1 MKPFRH
7 RFGILVTCICILMSS
22 CGGSKGQKP
31 QEITKLKAHQWY
43 YFTQRGFYPIQL
55 PQQAPEVAAKPWT
68 EAIRISAA
76 GNNTADNC
84 ALVNRLGILDFT
96 TGKPELFRDIML
108 FDQVT
113 ADTLLFTEDGPVFH
127 LYKNT
132 HFNQQGQNS
141 IDGQAKTKDEAFA
154 RPLLV
159 RYDRQQ
165 KLCTPVLTYGN
176 MNLPLDAQ
184 LTSIIPRDDI
194 WIGAVK
200 TLRNNV
206 VSFTYLTFQALDKDG
221 TIPDATNQVIP
232 TQEID
237 ADSFRQ
243 AQQPAPLK
251 DAPAPLQQLF
261 AQVPESF
268 EFYLSCRE
276 EGKLAPVLYDNTRN
290 QSPAGGYL
298 AQGWGFLSTVGA
310 AALFSDGTVYI
321 TKSLLL
327 GGDDAQ
333 TPADGVIAFR
343 LPKLPAGFSYGEFT
357 IQGST
362 LYAGWEETDFY
373 KTARSGF
380 IAVNLSTIGAQLH

>member
-7 RFGILVTCICILMSS
+7 RFSILAICICILMSS

-43 YFTQRGFYPIQL
+43 YFTHRGFYPIQL
-55 PQQAPEVAAKPWT
+55 PQNAPEVAEKPWT

-76 GNNTADNC
+76 GNNTSDNC

-113 ADTLLFTEDGPVFH
+113 ADTLLFTEHGPVFH

-132 HFNQQGQNS
+132 HFNQQSQSS
-141 IDGQAKTKDEAFA
+141 IDGQAKTTDEAFA

-200 TLRNNV
+200 TVRKDV
-206 VSFTYLTFQALDKDG
+206 VSFQYLTFEALDRDG
-221 TIPDATNQVIP
+221 TIPDADNRVIP
-232 TQEID
+232 TREID

-243 AQQPAPLK
+243 AQQPTPLK
-251 DAPAPLQQLF
+251 NAPAPLQQLF
-261 AQVPESF
+261 AQVPEGF

-298 AQGWGFLSTVGA
+298 AQGWGFLSTAGA

-327 GGDDAQ
+327 DGDDAQ
-333 TPADGVIAFR
+333 APADGVIAFR

-357 IQGST
+357 IQGNT

-380 IAVNLSTIGAQLH
+380 IAVNLSTIGAQLN